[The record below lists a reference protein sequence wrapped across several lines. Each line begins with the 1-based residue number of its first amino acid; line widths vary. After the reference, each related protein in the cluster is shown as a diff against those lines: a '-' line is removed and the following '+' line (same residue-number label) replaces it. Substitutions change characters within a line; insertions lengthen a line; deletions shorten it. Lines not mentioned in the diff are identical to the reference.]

1 MQIIVY
7 HSKARKTMC
16 GMGTFCLIG
25 MISLQ
30 LTIQNG
36 EIGTRK
42 VTGVI
47 KDNTRRGLY
56 CGMDFSD
63 APADGW
69 LVLIYCFTESNSTGF
84 CIAFGVNGKSEGH
97 IYGFIYSGGWTDY
110 VINFC

>member
-36 EIGTRK
+36 EIENKTVQMAVMYYANNNIVIADAKTKK
-42 VTGVI
+42 VYLTLNLDTNILVA
-47 KDNTRRGLY
+47 
-56 CGMDFSD
+56 D
-63 APADGW
+63 A
-69 LVLIYCFTESNSTGF
+69 N
-84 CIAFGVNGKSEGH
+84 
-97 IYGFIYSGGWTDY
+97 GWTKNY
-110 VINFC
+110 NLASLIAI

>member
-36 EIGTRK
+36 NLKIKFLDVTCQKGKTETDELNAYDNI
-42 VTGVI
+42 VTGMASI
-47 KDNTRRGLY
+47 SNNDYIIGY
-56 CGMDFSD
+56 I
-63 APADGW
+63 
-69 LVLIYCFTESNSTGF
+69 LINERLIINSTT
-84 CIAFGVNGKSEGH
+84 AHTVRV
-97 IYGFIYSGGWTDY
+97 YY
-110 VINFC
+110 INVPKG